1 MRLTYDLE
9 TNGLM
14 DLGDKLMVHCMAVK
28 DVDSEQ
34 EWSFVNRRYRAPADG
49 TIEEGLDLLGRAEVV
64 EHSGHNIV
72 TFDYPVLDMVYG
84 WKKPGH
90 VQEWDTYIAAMLAL
104 PDVADK
110 DYRARDRARRL
121 GTEQMPGNLIGR
133 HSLAAW
139 GYRLGIHKGQ
149 YGQNRKDWSTFD
161 LDMLRYCVQ
170 DVRVNVA
177 LRKFLEEKHVPL
189 DALVIEQDFAK
200 VMSLQERRGFYFDQ
214 DRAEALLAT
223 LREERAGIADELQDL
238 FPPKIVRWKTKV
250 KKLEREKEVPFN
262 PGSRQQIA
270 DRLVEKYGWE
280 PTEHTDSGQV
290 KIDEV
295 VLNSLPYPEAGKLG
309 RAMLLNKRI
318 SQLAGGRQAWLK
330 KVKDD
335 GRIHGRV
342 INIGTP
348 HGRCAHTGPNMAQ
361 VPGGKKPFGKEC
373 RELFRATPGDWV
385 MVGADA
391 SGAQLRALAHYLA
404 PLDDGHY
411 VKVVTEGDPHTENQK
426 AAGLDD
432 RFKAKV
438 FIYAFLF
445 GAGNPK
451 LGSMLDPEHKTPAV
465 VGKRARNRF
474 LKRTAGIQALR
485 RGIEEAA
492 VSRGHLYSIGGR
504 IVPVS
509 SAHKALNYLLTSFEV
524 DVMKLAT
531 VLLHRQAP
539 DHGLVWDENYA
550 NLAHVHDEYQ
560 FEAHPDVA
568 ETLGKLAVD
577 CIRQAGV
584 ILESRCP
591 LDGEYKIGE
600 SWAETH

>member
-1 MRLTYDLE
+1 MRLNFDLE
-9 TNGLM
+9 TNGLL
-14 DLGDKLMVHCMAVK
+14 DLEDLRVHCMSVI
-28 DVDSEQ
+28 DVDTGVER
-34 EWSFVNRRYRAPADG
+34 SFVNHQYRAPSDG
-49 TIEEGLDLLGRAEVV
+49 RIEEGIELLAQATEL
-64 EHSGHNIV
+64 SGHNIV
-72 TFDYPVLDMVYG
+72 TFDLPVLKRLYG
-84 WKKPGH
+84 WEPGEE
-90 VQEWDTYIAAMLAL
+90 QGLYDTYIAAMLAC

-110 DYRARDRARRL
+110 DYRNRDRAKRL
-121 GTEQMPGNLIGR
+121 GTDPMPGNLIGR

-149 YGQNRKDWSTFD
+149 YGQNRTDWSTFD

-170 DVRVNVA
+170 DVRVCVA
-177 LRKFLEEKHVPL
+177 LRKFLEEKHVAPA
-189 DALVIEQDFAK
+189 ALTREQKFAV
-200 VMSLQERRGFYFDQ
+200 VMSKQEQRGFYFDQ
-214 DRAEALLAT
+214 EAAEELLGTLRTERAE
-223 LREERAGIADELQDL
+223 IADELQEL

-270 DRLVEKYGWE
+270 DRLIEKYGWE
-280 PTEHTDSGQV
+280 PVDFTDSGLV
-290 KIDEV
+290 KVDET
-295 VLNSLPYPEAGKLG
+295 VLASLPYPEAGKLA

-318 SQLAGGRQAWLK
+318 SQISGGRQAWLK

-361 VPGGKKPFGKEC
+361 VPGGGKPFGLEC
-373 RELFRATPGDWV
+373 RALFKATPGDWV

-411 VKVVTEGDPHTENQK
+411 VRVVTEGDPHSENQK
-426 AAGLDD
+426 AAGLDE

-451 LGSMLDPEHKTPAV
+451 LGGMIDPDSTNPGAV
-465 VGKRARNRF
+465 GQRVRSRF
-474 LKRTAGIQALR
+474 LKRTAGIAALQ
-485 RGIEEAA
+485 RGIGNA
-492 VSRGHLYSIGGR
+492 VKSRGHLISLGDR
-504 IVPVS
+504 FVPVPS
-509 SAHKALNYLLTSFEV
+509 EHKGLNYLLTSFEV
-524 DVMKLAT
+524 DIMKEAT
-531 VLLHRQAP
+531 VLLHDRAP
-539 DHGLVWDENYA
+539 DHGLVWGVNYA

-560 FEAHPDVA
+560 FEVRPDLA
-568 ETLGKLAVD
+568 DTLGNLAVQ
-577 CIRQAGV
+577 CIRDAGE
-584 ILESRCP
+584 LLGSRCP
-591 LDGEYKIGE
+591 MDGEYKIGA
-600 SWAETH
+600 SWADTH